1 MHAIFFGL
9 KRAWHGCLRIT
20 RRILAELGLTAARF
34 DLLYILQRGDPCLSV
49 TQRLLR
55 QTLGVNRTTISR
67 MLGSLES
74 LGLVVRERS
83 YGDRRTRSVRL
94 TKAGLRCIRTAIQHL
109 IESGAV
115 QLSVDSAVAGAL
127 SSPPGTAWHD
137 DMACLYSID
146 VLESF
151 LRGLR
156 EAYGDTATLYYRWHP
171 DD

>member
-34 DLLYILQRGDPCLSV
+34 DLLYILQEGDSFLSV
-49 TQRLLR
+49 TQRRLR
-55 QTLGVNRTTISR
+55 VTLGVNRTTISR

-74 LGLVVRERS
+74 LGLVVRKRS
-83 YGDRRTRSVRL
+83 YGDRRTRSVEL
-94 TKAGLRCIRTAIQHL
+94 TDAGRRCIRIAIQHL
-109 IESGAV
+109 MDSGAV
-115 QLSVDSAVAGAL
+115 QLAVDSAVGGAL
-127 SSPPGTAWHD
+127 SSPPGTLWHD
-137 DMACLYSID
+137 DMACLYAAD
-146 VLESF
+146 VLESC

-156 EAYGDTATLYYRWHP
+156 QAYGDIATLYYRWHP